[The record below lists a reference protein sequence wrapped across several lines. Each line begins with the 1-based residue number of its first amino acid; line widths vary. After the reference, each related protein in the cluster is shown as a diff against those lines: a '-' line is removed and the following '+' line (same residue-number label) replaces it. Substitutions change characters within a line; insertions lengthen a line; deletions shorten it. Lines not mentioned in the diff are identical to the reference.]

1 MSMTP
6 RIPRYETG
14 SQAPREGL
22 GARVV
27 NWFKR
32 NKALALTIG
41 GILSLPVLRH
51 LGVFQQLSRSGWSG
65 LRAAGDLG
73 DKVGGTIAK
82 PFSYVGDRMHDAVF
96 GKMEDPTKDNA
107 AQRFYRSVERVFGQ
121 DTRGILAPGG
131 PTPLDVAPRPVPA
144 PTPRPRLGS
153 DDPIPGPMA

>member
-14 SQAPREGL
+14 TQAPNEGFFSRAASWLNRHKWKIL
-22 GARVV
+22 GGVIA
-27 NWFKR
+27 
-32 NKALALTIG
+32 
-41 GILSLPVLRH
+41 LPVLRH

-65 LRAAGDLG
+65 LRTAGDLG
-73 DKVGGTIAK
+73 DKVGGKIAQ

-121 DTRGILAPGG
+121 DTRGVLAPGG

-144 PTPRPRLGS
+144 PAPRPRLGS
-153 DDPIPGPMA
+153 DDPVPPAPSL